1 MIWGVG
7 DGERKELFVSGNLP
21 PLLVS
26 SLGKGWF
33 FLGHLKRVL
42 LLLLLI
48 TPLQTAPEE
57 KMILPGLRGFPT
69 YLEMR
74 KEKGVSIRAK
84 EPCAQ
89 WALVLLQEST
99 ASLF

>member
-7 DGERKELFVSGNLP
+7 DGETKELFVLGNLP

-42 LLLLLI
+42 LLLLI

-57 KMILPGLRGFPT
+57 KMILPVLRGFPT

-84 EPCAQ
+84 EACAR